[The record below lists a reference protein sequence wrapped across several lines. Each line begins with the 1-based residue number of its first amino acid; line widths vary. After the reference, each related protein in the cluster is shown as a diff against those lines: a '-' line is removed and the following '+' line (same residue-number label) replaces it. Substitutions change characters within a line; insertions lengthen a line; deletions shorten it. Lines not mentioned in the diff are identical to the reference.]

1 MGIEEKIVHYF
12 KVLWCIVNTN
22 FNDIMLFLMFHIRKF
37 HLKSNDFIVE
47 PPLSR
52 F

>member
-1 MGIEEKIVHYF
+1 MCIEEKMVHYVSF
-12 KVLWCIVNTN
+12 VMCHTTI
-22 FNDIMLFLMFHIRKF
+22 FNVIMLFLMFHIRKF
-37 HLKSNDFIVE
+37 HLKSNDLIVE